1 MTETTSHLEHID
13 DLVYLSHSVS
23 SQAICGEGN
32 VSMRGDDGFYIKAS
46 GTTLEDLKWEDTVY
60 CNFDGSAKPDEERKP
75 SMEVSFHAWFYRT
88 FPEIN
93 FVCHTHPTSTAMILC
108 SSRILDFANKR
119 LFPDQVVRNGTKS
132 CIVGYAT
139 PGIKLMREIEKSV
152 TQFIEREKF
161 FPKLILLKNHGII
174 TVSASAKDCVT
185 SALMCEK
192 SAEIFTGAKTLN
204 NMTTLTSE
212 QIQEV
217 SSDPNEKYRMQ
228 LLQ

>member
-1 MTETTSHLEHID
+1 MYFNGFDILQAQNMDPLTHHSQISIAPRPLLRNLFQNERFRKMYLAHI
-13 DLVYLSHSVS
+13 
-23 SQAICGEGN
+23 
-32 VSMRGDDGFYIKAS
+32 
-46 GTTLEDLKWEDTVY
+46 
-60 CNFDGSAKPDEERKP
+60 
-75 SMEVSFHAWFYRT
+75 RT
-88 FPEIN
+88 IVNEN
-93 FVCHTHPTSTAMILC
+93 FVNQDYFNRAQYLQTLIDVSVQNDTNKFYSYF
-108 SSRILDFANKR
+108 DFANKR

-132 CIVGYAT
+132 CIVGYDT

-152 TQFIEREKF
+152 TQFIEKEKF

-192 SAEIFTGAKTLN
+192 SAEIFIGAKTLN